1 MKALA
6 AVLEAMFACCGI
18 DHHAADG
25 IANAALNQSMM
36 LTMAV
41 ARVVMTSAAAAGAL
55 IAGSRFGTAAARL
68 CRDTLI
74 SLAIVA
80 HRLLPLSYLQIIPPG
95 GIYGA

>member
-1 MKALA
+1 
-6 AVLEAMFACCGI
+6 
-18 DHHAADG
+18 
-25 IANAALNQSMM
+25 MM

-41 ARVVMTSAAAAGAL
+41 ARVVMTSAAAAAL